1 MLQLYKAIKHVPHKS
16 LISETISLIE
26 IYYSLF
32 WHIFQIL
39 NLTFGIVYFSLYLIV
54 LLEKQR
60 KLVITT
66 ITLEQ
71 KKEKN
76 TYNVFTKTKSIKT

>member
-1 MLQLYKAIKHVPHKS
+1 MLQLYKAIKHVPHKN
-16 LISETISLIE
+16 LLSETISLIE

-39 NLTFGIVYFSLYLIV
+39 NLTFGIVYFSLYLTV

>member
-1 MLQLYKAIKHVPHKS
+1 MLQLYKAIKHVPHKN

-71 KKEKN
+71 KKREKH
-76 TYNVFTKTKSIKT
+76 I